1 MTIIINRSVAG
12 FAAPYGAPETTTLDE
27 GVPHGKLDHANNE
40 EQNFSQRQK
49 FGNQS
54 LVNGSGGMQ
63 VQGYDKHTHTVIGN
77 MIIKVMFTV

>member
-12 FAAPYGAPETTTLDE
+12 FAAPYGAPETTTRDE

-40 EQNFSQRQK
+40 DQNFSQTHK

-54 LVNGSGGMQ
+54 VVNGSIEMQ
-63 VQGYDKHTHTVIGN
+63 DQGNERITHTVIG
-77 MIIKVMFTV
+77 I